1 MSSWKWVFCGQK
13 NAVHIRPPQT
23 HSIVNRLLWF
33 VLHFTWSHLGPQ
45 CAAISCRS
53 GGTVASELSSFLTLG
68 LFTRSFSFLS
78 YFTLLLFSSLNELG
92 WVDTQMAHSF
102 KDGSRL
108 LVILLQRPLMQ
119 LSLNVLG
126 TKDDRVYFQSC
137 VASLVTSCV
146 CFEQSLIKQI
156 SLLFFCFL
164 FFFNTKLC
172 NNSAKVKKTKQRK
185 CTKIEQLKLSDT
197 LHKAVFNTVL
207 YFCSTTFQWQKPF
220 FLLHYILTNSVS
232 AFLYINNSHA
242 KTFSWLLQH

>member
-1 MSSWKWVFCGQK
+1 MSSWKWVFCGEK

-33 VLHFTWSHLGPQ
+33 VLHFTSSHLGPQ

-126 TKDDRVYFQSC
+126 TKDDLVYFQSC
-137 VASLVTSCV
+137 VASLVTLCV

-156 SLLFFCFL
+156 SLLFFVL
-164 FFFNTKLC
+164 FFLTPSYVIIQPK
-172 NNSAKVKKTKQRK
+172 SKKQRK

>member
-1 MSSWKWVFCGQK
+1 MSSWKWVFCGEK

-126 TKDDRVYFQSC
+126 TKDDRVYFSSC

-220 FLLHYILTNSVS
+220 FLLH
-232 AFLYINNSHA
+232 
-242 KTFSWLLQH
+242 